1 MKKKFI
7 NPPDL
12 PKWEQ
17 SFSQVVTVES
27 GGAKTIYM
35 SGQVSVDEKN
45 NLIGPGDLRI
55 QAEQSFRN
63 LQRALVAGG
72 ASPSDVVK
80 VHIYLKNYRS
90 TDATTVREAFRRTF
104 PQNELPAST
113 WVGVETLA
121 MEGLLIEVDAVAVVA
136 S

>member
-1 MKKKFI
+1 MKKKFT

-12 PKWEQ
+12 PKWYQ

-27 GGAKTIYM
+27 GGTKTIYM

-45 NLIGPGDLRI
+45 NLIGPGDLGI

-63 LQRALVAGG
+63 LQRALAAGG

-80 VHIYLKNYRS
+80 IHIYLKNYRS
-90 TDATTVREAFRRTF
+90 TDATIVREAFRRTF
-104 PQNELPAST
+104 PQKELPAST

-121 MEGLLIEVDAVAVVA
+121 LEGLLIEVDAVAVVA
-136 S
+136 A